1 MEVTENKTENTVV
14 NNAAPAAATSATAG
28 ATEKKTFPPRNRGD
42 FKTNKKRNPRAGKE
56 RVKSEF
62 DQKMI
67 SVRRVTR
74 VSSGGRR
81 FTFSAAVII
90 GNKKGKVGV
99 GIGKAGDT
107 SVAIDKAV
115 KNGKKN
121 ILDVKRTPSNSIRH
135 DVKTKY
141 SSAIVSIMPA
151 KGRGLIAGSAVRD
164 VLVLAGLTDV
174 NAKILS
180 GSKNKLN
187 IARATVQALSLLKK

>member
-1 MEVTENKTENTVV
+1 
-14 NNAAPAAATSATAG
+14 
-28 ATEKKTFPPRNRGD
+28 
-42 FKTNKKRNPRAGKE
+42 
-56 RVKSEF
+56 
-62 DQKMI
+62 MI

-135 DVKTKY
+135 DVLTKY

-164 VLVLAGLTDV
+164 VLTLAGITDV

>member
-1 MEVTENKTENTVV
+1 MEVTENKTENKVTESAAPVA
-14 NNAAPAAATSATAG
+14 AAPATAATS
-28 ATEKKTFPPRNRGD
+28 EKKTFPPRNRGD
-42 FKTNKKRNPRAGKE
+42 FKKNKKRNPRGGKE

-135 DVKTKY
+135 DVMTKY

-164 VLVLAGLTDV
+164 VLTLAGVTDV

-187 IARATVQALSLLKK
+187 IARAAVQALSLLKK